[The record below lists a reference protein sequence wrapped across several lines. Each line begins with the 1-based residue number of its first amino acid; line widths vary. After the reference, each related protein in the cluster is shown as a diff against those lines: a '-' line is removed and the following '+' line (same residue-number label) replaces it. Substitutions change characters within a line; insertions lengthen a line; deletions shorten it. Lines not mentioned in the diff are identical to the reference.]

1 MSSVSHQLVVPCDDA
16 IESHV
21 SPVLMLYVEPV
32 HVVEA
37 ADEFVEVAAAFDV
50 VLPEVSVP

>member
-1 MSSVSHQLVVPCDDA
+1 MSHQLVVPCDDA

-50 VLPEVSVP
+50 VLPEVSVT